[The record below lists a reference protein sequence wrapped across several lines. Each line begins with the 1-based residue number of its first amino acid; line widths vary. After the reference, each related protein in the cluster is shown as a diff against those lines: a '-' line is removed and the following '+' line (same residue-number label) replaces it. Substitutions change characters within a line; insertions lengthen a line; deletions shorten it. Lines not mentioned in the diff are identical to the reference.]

1 MDTVTLLATPDEL
14 DAGEAKVVE
23 EAYKHLFRAR
33 RVPVGTTFRVVD
45 GFGRARWGEVTR
57 VDRSSATVALG
68 DPAPTGEPAYR
79 LELLVAAFRP
89 ERASWLVEKATELG
103 VSAIRFLETLRA
115 QRVFGDGAVA
125 RFRRVAAAAL
135 EQCHRSR
142 LPDITGPHSWDEL
155 ADIASGL
162 QARWVLDTQS
172 TGTAA
177 GWGERGESGGLLIGP
192 EGGWDEGERRD
203 LLRAGWRPVGLGERV
218 LRVETA
224 AVAGAALLLL
234 DTSSIKP

>member
-1 MDTVTLLATPDEL
+1 MDSITFLATPAEL
-14 DAGEAKVVE
+14 DAGEARVVD

-33 RVPVGTTFRVVD
+33 RVPVGATFRVVD

-57 VDRSSATVALG
+57 VDRSSATVTLG
-68 DPAPTGEPAYR
+68 EPAPTGEPAYR

-103 VSAIRFLETLRA
+103 VSAVRFVETLRA

-142 LPDITGPHSWDEL
+142 LPDITGPHSWEEL
-155 ADIASGL
+155 AGIAAGL
-162 QARWVLDTQS
+162 EARWMLDTQS
-172 TGTAA
+172 AGA

-224 AVAGAALLLL
+224 AVAGAAMLLL
-234 DTSSIKP
+234 DSSSIRR